1 VTAWGQNAR
10 HDQRVGRNSG
20 AYSASSPLAQTAQ
33 YASLL
38 RPTVLSAYYAPA
50 DRTLRHCTGNHD
62 ERIWRTDDRRPGT
75 DVRKLFALLQAYE
88 NWRAGK
94 AEREMVQ
101 PLQARQGLPDL

>member
-1 VTAWGQNAR
+1 M
-10 HDQRVGRNSG
+10 
-20 AYSASSPLAQTAQ
+20 AQ

-38 RPTVLSAYYAPA
+38 RPTVLRAYYA
-50 DRTLRHCTGNHD
+50 DRALRHYTGNHD
-62 ERIWRTDDRRPGT
+62 WRIWRNDDLRPGAV
-75 DVRKLFALLQAYE
+75 VRKLFALLQAYE